1 MALTPEQIKRR
12 EITQQEYDKLLDDE
26 TIEDI
31 FDFMAY
37 YAMCRHGDGPIEGGM
52 EDQEIVEA
60 FATRREESK
69 KIDWYLNSIAQG
81 HRLLAMTPFL
91 WKGIG
96 MRAGLLWP
104 RGYNEAQVRQ
114 WLEDQLKLLE
124 AEAKKRG
131 WLYLVR

>member
-31 FDFMAY
+31 FDFMAHSVT
-37 YAMCRHGDGPIEGGM
+37 CRHGYGPKQGEGM
-52 EDQEIVEA
+52 EDQEIVVGYA
-60 FATRREESK
+60 DFVAQDKHFFTNA
-69 KIDWYLNSIAQG
+69 IPQG
-81 HRLLAMTPFL
+81 HQLLAMNPFP

-104 RGYNEAQVRQ
+104 RGYNETQVRE
-114 WLEDQLKLLE
+114 WLEQQLKLLE

-131 WLYLVR
+131 WPYLVR

>member
-12 EITQQEYDKLLDDE
+12 EITQQEYDKLRDDE

-52 EDQEIVEA
+52 EDQEIVVGYA
-60 FATRREESK
+60 DFVAQDKHFFTNA
-69 KIDWYLNSIAQG
+69 IPQG
-81 HRLLAMTPFL
+81 HQLLAMTPFL

-96 MRAGLLWP
+96 MRASLR
-104 RGYNEAQVRQ
+104 RGYDEAQVQ
-114 WLEDQLKLLE
+114 EWLEDQLKLLE

>member
-1 MALTPEQIKRR
+1 MTKTPE
-12 EITQQEYDKLLDDE
+12 EIVEDKIYYQEYDKLCYDE

-52 EDQEIVEA
+52 EDQEIVVGYA
-60 FATRREESK
+60 DFVAQDKHFFTNA
-69 KIDWYLNSIAQG
+69 IPQG
-81 HRLLAMTPFL
+81 HQLLAMTPFL

-96 MRAGLLWP
+96 MRASLLWS
-104 RGYNEAQVRQ
+104 RGYNETQVRE
-114 WLEDQLKLLE
+114 WLEQQLKLLE

-131 WLYLVR
+131 WPYLVR

>member
-12 EITQQEYDKLLDDE
+12 EISFQEYQKLEDDE

-31 FDFMAY
+31 FDFMAHSVT
-37 YAMCRHGDGPIEGGM
+37 CRHGYGPKQGEGM
-52 EDQEIVEA
+52 EDQEIVESLA
-60 FATRREESK
+60 DEYKDEKHLFTN
-69 KIDWYLNSIAQG
+69 IIPQG
-81 HRLLAMTPFL
+81 YKLLAMTPFP

-96 MRAGLLWP
+96 MRAELLWP

>member
-31 FDFMAY
+31 FDFMAHSVT
-37 YAMCRHGDGPIEGGM
+37 CRHGYGPKQGEGM
-52 EDQEIVEA
+52 EDQEIVET
-60 FATRREESK
+60 FADENVDK
-69 KIDWYLNSIAQG
+69 KHFFINAIPQG
-81 HRLLAMTPFL
+81 YKLLAMTPFP

-96 MRAGLLWP
+96 MRASLLWP
-104 RGYNEAQVRQ
+104 GGYNETQVRQ

-131 WLYLVR
+131 WPYLVR